1 MFKDGNGILTND
13 RTTPPNRQYRRLSAH
28 HTTWDSEPAL
38 GQLSGLFIHN
48 HPFKCDAQ
56 RRRWVLAPMALDEL
70 SSGASNATWAE
81 ARLPYEQGAP
91 AGGYESYASTHVH
104 TISNCEQL
112 LWKAKEGASPVSS
125 R

>member
-48 HPFKCDAQ
+48 HPFKCECTEKT
-56 RRRWVLAPMALDEL
+56 VG
-70 SSGASNATWAE
+70 SSAE
-81 ARLPYEQGAP
+81 GARLVVFWGEQRNLGAGAAALRAGR
-91 AGGYESYASTHVH
+91 AGGRV
-104 TISNCEQL
+104 
-112 LWKAKEGASPVSS
+112 
-125 R
+125 